1 MARCSESPSRVRQ
14 TNEPDNCAPQI
25 ASEVLGGGKVDIH
38 ERTFAFAVRVLKLAQ
53 VLPTDTV
60 GRTVARQIA
69 RSGTS
74 VGANVEEA
82 QGSHSKAEFAR
93 RMGIARSEARETL
106 YWLRLIPAVGM
117 IPAKRIED
125 LSDEA
130 EQIAKILTS
139 IVKKTRQ

>member
-1 MARCSESPSRVRQ
+1 
-14 TNEPDNCAPQI
+14 
-25 ASEVLGGGKVDIH
+25 
-38 ERTFAFAVRVLKLAQ
+38 
-53 VLPTDTV
+53 
-60 GRTVARQIA
+60 
-69 RSGTS
+69 
-74 VGANVEEA
+74 
-82 QGSHSKAEFAR
+82 
-93 RMGIARSEARETL
+93 MGIARSEARETL